1 MCASGR
7 QGTHLDTQA
16 LRHAVY
22 VASFWTESGS
32 PCAALQ
38 PPPYHEN
45 RHDFQ
50 SHAGFP
56 ALQRLPVSE
65 RCFSEGP
72 SGRIAF
78 AAVPCFP
85 IPAPRWDV
93 TFQERGQLQGG
104 KPFDGNID
112 PAQGILLAERGR
124 KLNAA
129 AGGKLLARDGD
140 PQPSDSMSAKR
151 AV

>member
-38 PPPYHEN
+38 PPHITKTGMTFKVMPV
-45 RHDFQ
+45 
-50 SHAGFP
+50 FP

-129 AGGKLLARDGD
+129 RRG
-140 PQPSDSMSAKR
+140 
-151 AV
+151 